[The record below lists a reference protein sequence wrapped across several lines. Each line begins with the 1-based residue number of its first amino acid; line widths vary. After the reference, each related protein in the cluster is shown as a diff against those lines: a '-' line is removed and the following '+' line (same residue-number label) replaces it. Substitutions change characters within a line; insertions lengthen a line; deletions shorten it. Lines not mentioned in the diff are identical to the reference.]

1 MNNQNNNAINTNK
14 KDNTMKTDKAMKK
27 VYDPRNIADKTAM
40 DIDQISQGQEDSR
53 KVSAIYSNEL
63 NKDWGPLQRIANKD
77 MYKAVVANR
86 KALFNA
92 TAEYRVEFYGEVL
105 DARLGALREQT
116 QAGLM
121 MIRGHY
127 RRQVAG
133 YMSGEMESLV
143 IELGEKRESLFLK
156 MAKNYDF
163 VEKLDGNKFLINM
176 YLETIQKETEMVTST
191 LEKLA
196 KNFEQSIMEQVS
208 KYRSGN

>member
-1 MNNQNNNAINTNK
+1 
-14 KDNTMKTDKAMKK
+14 
-27 VYDPRNIADKTAM
+27 
-40 DIDQISQGQEDSR
+40 
-53 KVSAIYSNEL
+53 
-63 NKDWGPLQRIANKD
+63 
-77 MYKAVVANR
+77 
-86 KALFNA
+86 
-92 TAEYRVEFYGEVL
+92 
-105 DARLGALREQT
+105 
-116 QAGLM
+116 
-121 MIRGHY
+121 
-127 RRQVAG
+127 
-133 YMSGEMESLV
+133 MSGEMESLV

>member
-1 MNNQNNNAINTNK
+1 MNNQNHNTMNIDK
-14 KDNTMKTDKAMKK
+14 KDNAMNTSKGMKK

-40 DIDQISQGQEDSR
+40 DIDQISQGQEDSN
-53 KVSAIYSNEL
+53 KVSDIYREEL
-63 NKDWGPLQRIANKD
+63 NKDWSLVQRFAQKD

-92 TAEYRVEFYGEVL
+92 TAEHRVEFYREVL

-127 RRQVAG
+127 RRQVAA

-143 IELGEKRESLFLK
+143 MELGEKRESLFLK
-156 MAKNYDF
+156 MARNYDF
-163 VEKLDGNKFLINM
+163 IDKLNGNEFLINR
-176 YLETIQKETEMVTST
+176 YLEAIQNETEMVTST
-191 LEKLA
+191 MEKLA
-196 KNFEQSIMEQVS
+196 KNFEQSIMEQVA
-208 KYRSGN
+208 KYRSSD

>member
-1 MNNQNNNAINTNK
+1 MNNQNKDAVNTNK
-14 KDNTMKTDKAMKK
+14 NKTMKAN
-27 VYDPRNIADKTAM
+27 DPRSQANKM
-40 DIDQISQGQEDSR
+40 NMEIDQVSKTTEDNKQITTMYSQ
-53 KVSAIYSNEL
+53 EL
-63 NKDWGPLQRIANKD
+63 NKDWGLVKRIAQKD
-77 MYKAVVANR
+77 MYKAVVENR
-86 KALFNA
+86 RALFNA
-92 TAEYRVEFYGEVL
+92 TAEHRVEFYKEVL

-196 KNFEQSIMEQVS
+196 KNFEQSIKKQVS

>member
-1 MNNQNNNAINTNK
+1 MNNQKNSPMNTKSKNNAMRANDPK
-14 KDNTMKTDKAMKK
+14 SQAHK
-27 VYDPRNIADKTAM
+27 VNM
-40 DIDQISQGQEDSR
+40 EIDQVSKTTGDNKQITTMYSQ
-53 KVSAIYSNEL
+53 EL
-63 NKDWGPLQRIANKD
+63 NKDWGLVKRIAQKD
-77 MYKAVVANR
+77 MYKAVVENR
-86 KALFNA
+86 RALFNA
-92 TAEYRVEFYGEVL
+92 TAEHRVEFYKEVL